1 MAFTKKTKKIS
12 ISHIEQEF
20 TIVKPIAVLFRI
32 CIEEK
37 SYYNQNDHL
46 SHTYAT
52 KIYLNNSA
60 NIVIF
65 REIKCFTME
74 F

>member
-1 MAFTKKTKKIS
+1 MAFTKKQKKIS

-20 TIVKPIAVLFRI
+20 TIVKSIAVLFRI

-37 SYYNQNDHL
+37 SYHKQNDRS
-46 SHTYAT
+46 SHTYSI
-52 KIYLNNSA
+52 KIHLNDFA

-65 REIKCFTME
+65 RKIKCFTME